1 MSNLLLE
8 TMLRL
13 VVVTMALFLTSCDPD
28 VQPLRITMQDFR
40 FTPAEVRLTSSK
52 MIRLTIVNEGR
63 ELHIFESPL
72 WAHRVKAPREPESGI
87 RITPN
92 QRVDAMIQPVPGTY
106 LFYCKI
112 RGHTG
117 MTGTLIV
124 E

>member
-1 MSNLLLE
+1 
-8 TMLRL
+8 
-13 VVVTMALFLTSCDPD
+13 
-28 VQPLRITMQDFR
+28 MQDFR
-40 FTPAEVRLTSSK
+40 FTPAEVRLSSSK
-52 MIRLTIVNEGR
+52 TIRLTIVNEGR
-63 ELHIFESPL
+63 EPHIFESPL
-72 WAHRVKAPREPESGI
+72 LAHRLKDPREPESGI

-92 QRVDAMIQPVPGTY
+92 QRVDTMIQPVPGTY